1 MAVNI
6 NFLAVVIERLLVQM
20 ANGKRSRRQLKLKL
34 KLKKTSPSLGKTKS
48 KK

>member
-34 KLKKTSPSLGKTKS
+34 KKTSPSLGKTKS